1 MPEYIFPLRQGVGA
15 PSVPCVKEGET
26 VRRGQR
32 IADIPEGKL
41 GSAIHT
47 SVSGIVRAVT
57 DEAVRIE
64 AAAEQTKDYV
74 PLENADPLSMIRASG
89 LVGLG
94 GAGFPVWA
102 KLGKPFAPEKKGCV
116 IINAAECEPIL
127 SHNIDSVEK
136 RPEDVL
142 RGLAIEMDV
151 MHAARGFIAIK
162 KKHTA
167 AVAALQKAL
176 AAYTGEKPVNIHLLP
191 DMYPMGEERAIVRE
205 VLGELLPPDA
215 IPLAAGAVVSN
226 VETAVRIHEAVD
238 LGKPMIDKDLTV
250 AGKLK
255 THPGETIV
263 MHDVP
268 VGISA
273 CGASEERMKEL
284 AASYGSEVVDI
295 EYCKQAMPVRNTRK
309 CLNPGKCPGQ
319 VAKVLAIRKAGAG
332 AILIGNCSD
341 CTNTVMSCAPQ
352 LGLPVYHSTDL
363 ALRAVNHKLI
373 RKIHI
378 APES

>member
-238 LGKPMIDKDLTV
+238 LGKPMIDKDK
-250 AGKLK
+250 ADDRQG
-255 THPGETIV
+255 PDG
-263 MHDVP
+263 
-268 VGISA
+268 
-273 CGASEERMKEL
+273 C
-284 AASYGSEVVDI
+284 
-295 EYCKQAMPVRNTRK
+295 
-309 CLNPGKCPGQ
+309 
-319 VAKVLAIRKAGAG
+319 RKAENASG
-332 AILIGNCSD
+332 
-341 CTNTVMSCAPQ
+341 
-352 LGLPVYHSTDL
+352 
-363 ALRAVNHKLI
+363 
-373 RKIHI
+373 
-378 APES
+378 

>member
-162 KKHTA
+162 KK
-167 AVAALQKAL
+167 QDRKS
-176 AAYTGEKPVNIHLLP
+176 
-191 DMYPMGEERAIVRE
+191 
-205 VLGELLPPDA
+205 
-215 IPLAAGAVVSN
+215 VV
-226 VETAVRIHEAVD
+226 
-238 LGKPMIDKDLTV
+238 
-250 AGKLK
+250 
-255 THPGETIV
+255 
-263 MHDVP
+263 
-268 VGISA
+268 
-273 CGASEERMKEL
+273 
-284 AASYGSEVVDI
+284 
-295 EYCKQAMPVRNTRK
+295 
-309 CLNPGKCPGQ
+309 
-319 VAKVLAIRKAGAG
+319 
-332 AILIGNCSD
+332 
-341 CTNTVMSCAPQ
+341 
-352 LGLPVYHSTDL
+352 
-363 ALRAVNHKLI
+363 
-373 RKIHI
+373 
-378 APES
+378 